1 MKIVAD
7 KKEWFKKV
15 FNENYEYIL
24 NYLFYLSGDSKLSED
39 LVQDV
44 FLQLWEKRDNIRN
57 ETVRPFLF
65 TLARNA
71 FLKSIRRVKYDLQFK
86 SGWFETVENESP
98 EFIAEMKEFDE
109 RLQKAIASLPEKCR
123 TIYLMSR
130 MDGMTYSEIAENL
143 GVSVKAV
150 EKQIS
155 KALSMF
161 REVFEVRL

>member
-1 MKIVAD
+1 MEIVAD
-7 KKEWFKKV
+7 KREWFKSV

-44 FLQLWEKRDNIRN
+44 FLQLWVNRDKIRN

-71 FLKSIRRVKYDLQFK
+71 FLKSVRRVKYDLQFK

-98 EFIAEMKEFDE
+98 EFIAEMKEFDQQ
-109 RLQKAIASLPEKCR
+109 LQKAIASLPEKCR
-123 TIYLMSR
+123 IIYLMSR
-130 MDGMTYSEIAENL
+130 MDDLSYAEIAVNL
-143 GVSVKAV
+143 NVSVKAV

-155 KALSMF
+155 KALSLL
-161 REVFEVRL
+161 RKEFEVRL